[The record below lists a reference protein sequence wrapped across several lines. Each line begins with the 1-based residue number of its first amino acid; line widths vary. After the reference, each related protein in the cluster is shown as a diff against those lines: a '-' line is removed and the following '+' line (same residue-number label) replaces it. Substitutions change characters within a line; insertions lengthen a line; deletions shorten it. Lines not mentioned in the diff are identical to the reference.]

1 MGVPAWTAAAALAV
15 LGIVSFLFPDAPS
28 SLGIGWGLLAIVVAA
43 AVAAVSVLQLRR
55 GRAETRE
62 LPRSDRTLT
71 LRLGP
76 PRTIG
81 TAQVRTHFI

>member
-1 MGVPAWTAAAALAV
+1 MPAWTAVAALAV

-62 LPRSDRTLT
+62 LPRSELSQTLPA
-71 LRLGP
+71 LGQVWP
-76 PRTIG
+76 SSWTHG
-81 TAQVRTHFI
+81 T

>member
-1 MGVPAWTAAAALAV
+1 
-15 LGIVSFLFPDAPS
+15 
-28 SLGIGWGLLAIVVAA
+28 
-43 AVAAVSVLQLRR
+43 VAAVSVLQLRR

-62 LPRSDRTLT
+62 PPRSDRTLT